1 VHTTAT
7 RALIAED
14 DALVAEVITAELEKI
29 GVQVVGKASDGQQAI
44 ALTESL
50 RPDVVLM
57 DINMPEMDGLEAA
70 RRIQQ
75 QCPTPVIVLTV
86 HSVPEM
92 VREAADAGVGA
103 YLIKPPKG
111 HELERAITIARAR
124 FADLVELR
132 RLNAE
137 LQDALA
143 KVKMLSGMLP
153 ICASCKKIRDDQ
165 GYWQQVEVYI
175 RDHSEAELSHGI
187 CPECMEILYPRES
200 YPYLYR
206 KEQGQES

>member
-1 VHTTAT
+1 MHTPAI

-14 DALVAEVITAELEKI
+14 DALIAEVVAAELEKI
-29 GVQVVGKASDGQQAI
+29 GVEVVGKASDGQQA
-44 ALTESL
+44 LTFTETL
-50 RPDVVLM
+50 QPDVVLM

-70 RRIQQ
+70 RRIQEH
-75 QCPTPVIVLTV
+75 CPTPVIVLTV

-92 VREAADAGVGA
+92 VQEAAAAGVGA
-103 YLIKPPKG
+103 YLVKPPKG

-124 FADLVELR
+124 FADLMELR

-143 KVKMLSGMLP
+143 KVKMLRGMLP
-153 ICASCKKIRDDQ
+153 ICANCKKIRDDK
-165 GYWQQVEVYI
+165 GYWHQVEIFI

-187 CPECMEILYPRES
+187 CPDCMLVLYPPEM
-200 YPYLYR
+200 YPYLH
-206 KEQGQES
+206 KQNQP

>member
-1 VHTTAT
+1 MHTPAI

-14 DALVAEVITAELEKI
+14 DALITEVVAAELEKI
-29 GVQVVGKASDGQQAI
+29 GVEVVGKASDGHQAI
-44 ALTESL
+44 TFTETL

-70 RRIQQ
+70 RRIQEH
-75 QCPTPVIVLTV
+75 CPTPVIVLTV

-92 VREAADAGVGA
+92 VQEAAAAGVGA
-103 YLIKPPKG
+103 YLVKPPKG

-124 FADLVELR
+124 FADLMELR

-143 KVKMLSGMLP
+143 KVKMLRGMLP
-153 ICASCKKIRDDQ
+153 ICANCKKIRDDK
-165 GYWQQVEVYI
+165 GYWHQVEIFI

-187 CPECMEILYPRES
+187 CPDCMLVLYPPEM
-200 YPYLYR
+200 YPYLH
-206 KEQGQES
+206 KQNQP

>member
-1 VHTTAT
+1 MHTPAI

-14 DALVAEVITAELEKI
+14 DALIAEVVAAELEKI
-29 GVQVVGKASDGQQAI
+29 GVEVVGKASDGQQAI
-44 ALTESL
+44 TFTETL
-50 RPDVVLM
+50 QPDVVLM

-70 RRIQQ
+70 RRIQEH
-75 QCPTPVIVLTV
+75 CPTPVIVLTV

-92 VREAADAGVGA
+92 VQEAAAAGVGA
-103 YLIKPPKG
+103 YLVKPPKG

-124 FADLVELR
+124 FADLMELR

-143 KVKMLSGMLP
+143 KVKMLRGMLP
-153 ICASCKKIRDDQ
+153 ICANCKKIRDDK
-165 GYWQQVEVYI
+165 GYWHQVEIFI

-187 CPECMEILYPRES
+187 CPDCMLVLYPPEM
-200 YPYLYR
+200 YPYLH
-206 KEQGQES
+206 KQNQP

>member
-1 VHTTAT
+1 MHTPAI

-14 DALVAEVITAELEKI
+14 DALITEVVAAELEKI
-29 GVQVVGKASDGQQAI
+29 GVEVVGKASDGQQAI
-44 ALTESL
+44 TFTETL
-50 RPDVVLM
+50 QPDVVLM

-70 RRIQQ
+70 RRIQEH
-75 QCPTPVIVLTV
+75 CPTPVIVLTV

-92 VREAADAGVGA
+92 VQEAAAAGVGA
-103 YLIKPPKG
+103 YLVKPPKG

-124 FADLVELR
+124 FADLMELR

-143 KVKMLSGMLP
+143 KVKMLRGMLP
-153 ICASCKKIRDDQ
+153 ICANCKKIRDDK
-165 GYWQQVEVYI
+165 GYWHQVEIFI

-187 CPECMEILYPRES
+187 CPDCMLVLYPPEM
-200 YPYLYR
+200 YPYLH
-206 KEQGQES
+206 KQNQP

>member
-1 VHTTAT
+1 MRTPAI

-14 DALVAEVITAELEKI
+14 DALIAEVVAAELENI
-29 GVQVVGKASDGQQAI
+29 GVEVVGKASDGHQAI
-44 ALTESL
+44 TFTETL
-50 RPDVVLM
+50 QPDVVLM

-70 RRIQQ
+70 RRIQE

-92 VREAADAGVGA
+92 VQEAAAAGVGA
-103 YLIKPPKG
+103 YLVKPPKG
-111 HELERAITIARAR
+111 HELERAITIACAR
-124 FADLVELR
+124 FADLMELR

-153 ICASCKKIRDDQ
+153 ICANCKKIRDDK
-165 GYWQQVEVYI
+165 GYWHQVENYI
-175 RDHSEAELSHGI
+175 RDHSEAELSHGV
-187 CPECMEILYPRES
+187 CPDCMLVLYPPEM
-200 YPYLYR
+200 YPYLH
-206 KEQGQES
+206 KQNQP

>member
-1 VHTTAT
+1 MHTPAI

-14 DALVAEVITAELEKI
+14 DALIAEVVAAELEKI
-29 GVQVVGKASDGQQAI
+29 GVEVVGKASDGQQA
-44 ALTESL
+44 LTFTETL
-50 RPDVVLM
+50 QPDVVLM

-70 RRIQQ
+70 RRIQEH
-75 QCPTPVIVLTV
+75 CPTPVIVLTV

-92 VREAADAGVGA
+92 VQEAAAAGVGA
-103 YLIKPPKG
+103 YLVKPPKG

-124 FADLVELR
+124 FADLMELR

-153 ICASCKKIRDDQ
+153 ICANCKKIRDDK
-165 GYWQQVEVYI
+165 GYWHQVENYI

-187 CPECMEILYPRES
+187 CPDCMLVLYPPEM
-200 YPYLYR
+200 YPYLH
-206 KEQGQES
+206 KQNQP